1 MKRVL
6 IGACNTCDEI
16 PTFHP
21 TTALSF
27 ATPVEILVVGV
38 GVGARSLAGICVIL
52 KKEKE
57 SRKSKTPSATRDSGA
72 IFTNAFIE

>member
-6 IGACNTCDEI
+6 IGARNTCDEI

-21 TTALSF
+21 TIALSF

-52 KKEKE
+52 KEKE